1 MIDVDGVTTNY
12 IILFLDTIIIPWL
25 ILIERR
31 LSRIEG
37 YLRAKVGYNGAR

>member
-1 MIDVDGVTTNY
+1 MADGAVFGYIATTLNAV
-12 IILFLDTIIIPWL
+12 IIPWL

-37 YLRAKVGYNGAR
+37 YLKAKAGYNGGLQ

>member
-1 MIDVDGVTTNY
+1 MQDVVAY
-12 IILFLDTIIIPWL
+12 ISMTINGILIPWL

-37 YLRAKVGYNGAR
+37 FLKAVLEYNNK